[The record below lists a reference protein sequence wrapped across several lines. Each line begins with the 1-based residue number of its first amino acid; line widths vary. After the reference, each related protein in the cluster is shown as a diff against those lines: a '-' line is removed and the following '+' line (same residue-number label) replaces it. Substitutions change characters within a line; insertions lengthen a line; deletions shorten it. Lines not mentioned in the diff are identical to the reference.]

1 MMLNLG
7 LNVIITCCGIAELSW
22 VLVYAPPERMDSP
35 ILDKVGPVGDDD
47 GGEDGLGPGVVVGVV
62 RPDGGDGQ
70 PEHVV
75 QLLAV
80 SAAHWGHLTGNSQTT
95 SQSACTGFYR

>member
-1 MMLNLG
+1 MN
-7 LNVIITCCGIAELSW
+7 NSSINSPLSS
-22 VLVYAPPERMDSP
+22 LHLPGH
-35 ILDKVGPVGDDD
+35 DKVSPVGDGD

-80 SAAHWGHLTGNSQTT
+80 SAAHWGDLTGNSQTT

>member
-1 MMLNLG
+1 MMLNPG

-47 GGEDGLGPGVVVGVV
+47 GGEDGLGPGVVVAEVG
-62 RPDGGDGQ
+62 PHPGDGQ
-70 PEHVV
+70 SEHVV
-75 QLLAV
+75 QLPPV
-80 SAAHWGHLTGNSQTT
+80 HAAPHLVLQHQEN
-95 SQSACTGFYR
+95 